1 MQQSASLAFESMEAL
16 TSKESA
22 FSTLV
27 GEQSLTSHGTHI
39 REAPGQTKG
48 KSPKAMLLQEWM
60 LSLPILITSGIWR
73 SILLSVMTE
82 GCEREEYK
90 TITITLIQ
98 DIESLRLRK
107 VFIQ

>member
-27 GEQSLTSHGTHI
+27 GGPSLTSHGTHI

-60 LSLPILITSGIWR
+60 LSSRSVSFPLGCPTYDKDNQVHYLLPR
-73 SILLSVMTE
+73 
-82 GCEREEYK
+82 
-90 TITITLIQ
+90 
-98 DIESLRLRK
+98 
-107 VFIQ
+107 